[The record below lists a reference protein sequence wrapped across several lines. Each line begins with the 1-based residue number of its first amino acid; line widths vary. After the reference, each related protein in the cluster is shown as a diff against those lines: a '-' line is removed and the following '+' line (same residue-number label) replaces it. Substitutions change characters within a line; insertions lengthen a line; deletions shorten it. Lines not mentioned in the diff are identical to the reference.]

1 MSPLNRKS
9 LINGNYLQSFK
20 DTPGFEWW
28 PREQIIAS
36 MQATLAKRPEGEPV
50 WLFAY
55 GSLIWNPQCHF
66 VESVPALLK
75 GWRRSFCMRLIA
87 GRGSPEQPGR
97 MLSLTPGGET
107 KGLALRFV
115 EENLEQE
122 LLMVWLREMVG
133 GSYYPDWA
141 ELQLVD
147 GRKAQAIIFRAHP
160 QNELHEND
168 DSIET
173 IYPLISKAKG
183 ILGTNRD
190 YVINLNN
197 ALEEHGFED
206 DYVGALVKK
215 LGQRESLSEQNN

>member
-1 MSPLNRKS
+1 MSPLNRES
-9 LINGNYLQSFK
+9 LANGNYLQSFK
-20 DTPGFEWW
+20 DTPGVDWW
-28 PREQIIAS
+28 SREQIIAS
-36 MQATLAKRPEGEPV
+36 MQATLAKRPDGEAV

-66 VESVPALLK
+66 AESVPAHLK
-75 GWRRSFCMRLIA
+75 GWRRSFCMRLMA

-97 MLSLTPGGET
+97 MLSLAPGGET
-107 KGLALRFV
+107 KGLALRFA

-122 LLMVWLREMVG
+122 LLMVWLREMVS

-141 ELQLVD
+141 ELALAD
-147 GRKAQAIIFRAHP
+147 GRKVQAIIFRAHP
-160 QNELHEND
+160 QSQLHEND

-173 IYPLISKAKG
+173 IYPLISRAKG
-183 ILGTNRD
+183 ILGSNRE

-206 DYVGALVKK
+206 DYVDKLVKRLNELK
-215 LGQRESLSEQNN
+215 ASS

>member
-1 MSPLNRKS
+1 MSPLNRES

-20 DTPGFEWW
+20 ETPGVEWCS
-28 PREQIIAS
+28 REQIIAS
-36 MQATLAKRPEGEPV
+36 MQTALKKRPEGEPV

-66 VESVPALLK
+66 VENVPALLK
-75 GWRRSFCMRLIA
+75 GWRRSFCMRLMA

-97 MLSLTPGGET
+97 MLSLAPGGET
-107 KGLALRFV
+107 KGLALLFA
-115 EENLEQE
+115 EESLEQE

-133 GSYYPDWA
+133 GSYCPDWA

-147 GRKAQAIIFRAHP
+147 GRKVQAIIFRVHP
-160 QNELHEND
+160 QSPLHEND

-173 IYPLISKAKG
+173 ISPLISKAKG

-190 YVINLNN
+190 YVINLNS
-197 ALEEHGFED
+197 ALDEHGFED
-206 DYVGALVKK
+206 D
-215 LGQRESLSEQNN
+215 